1 MIKMSKTFEEN
12 VKTLEEIVKALEA
25 DNSNLDASM
34 KAFEK
39 GIKLYN
45 SCNDLLKNAENK
57 IEILN
62 EKNEK

>member
-1 MIKMSKTFEEN
+1 MMKMSKTFEEN
-12 VKTLEEIVKALEA
+12 IKSLESIVKTLEA
-25 DNSNLDASM
+25 DNSNLDESM

-45 SCNDLLKNAENK
+45 ECNDLLKNAENK

-62 EKNEK
+62 EKNEE

>member
-1 MIKMSKTFEEN
+1 MSKAFEEN
-12 VKTLEEIVKALEA
+12 MKALEEIVKSLED
-25 DNSNLDASM
+25 DNINLDDSM

-45 SCNDLLKNAENK
+45 ECNGILKNAENK

-62 EKNEK
+62 KENEK